1 MGALRGHSHGAQVM
15 QQKLFALSLGIAGF
29 VLAAQAAF
37 AEGPS
42 CGIRSAVVERLAVS
56 YGETRRG
63 IGLAAEN
70 AVVELFAS
78 DATGTWTI
86 TVTLPDG
93 RTCLLASGEH
103 YESLADPLPV
113 TGTDS

>member
-1 MGALRGHSHGAQVM
+1 M
-15 QQKLFALSLGIAGF
+15 QHKLFALSLGLAGF

-37 AEGPS
+37 ADPGPS
-42 CGIRSAVVERLAVS
+42 CGNRASVVERLAAT

-63 IGLAAEN
+63 IGLATGN
-70 AVVELFAS
+70 AVVEVFAS

-93 RTCLLASGEH
+93 RTCLLASGQH
-103 YESLADPLPV
+103 YEAMADALPPK
-113 TGTDS
+113 GTDA